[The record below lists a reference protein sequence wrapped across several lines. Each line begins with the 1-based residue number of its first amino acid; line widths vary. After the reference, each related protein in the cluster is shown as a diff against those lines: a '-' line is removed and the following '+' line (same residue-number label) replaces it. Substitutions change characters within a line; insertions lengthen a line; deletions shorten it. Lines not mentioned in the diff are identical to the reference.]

1 MRNFKAKH
9 TLSFIFLLSVILV
22 ATVSKGFAQC
32 APLTT
37 MYGENNGQDG
47 IMFDIQAI
55 VDVTVT
61 GFDNNYDDL
70 VTPYEIEIYYRP
82 GTHVGFENSAVGWT
96 LIGDNIGAGFNS
108 AGADMPTSIPIVLNQ
123 PILAGQTGAFY
134 ITEIGNG
141 PNTAY
146 TDGTLVGALSSTDGN
161 INIFEGTGKEYAFGA
176 SYVPRNPNI
185 TVYYDCCP
193 QPLLDSIPESCTGAG
208 DGSIIAE
215 GQGLGPWDYTIT
227 DINGF
232 VWDTTN
238 VNGPVTFNAAT
249 SGLYT
254 VASTDAN
261 GCDAQ
266 AFILVTAELDVTIDV
281 TVTDNVCFGGML
293 GGAEAEVTTGTGP
306 FDITWTDAFANTIQ
320 FDAASMGIATIDSLG
335 STSFNVLVTDVNG
348 CMGGATF
355 NVSQPADPL
364 VLTTSVTDVL
374 CNSAFDGTID
384 VESDGQAPFTYTLHD
399 VLGNL
404 MDSVPNSIVAPYTF
418 SGVPAGD
425 FFITA
430 VDANGCALNG
440 IETLLEPPALQVQS
454 SMVPMLCHDEAA
466 GVANIDNIAGGVLPY
481 DVVSWNDPDAQTGNT
496 ATDLLPGIYLATI
509 VDANGCILEEEFE
522 FDNPPELNLVPR
534 YKTDTCNQGV
544 GTAIVFPTQGT
555 PPYTFRWIMDD
566 LDTPEHPDLFAG
578 FYDVEVTD
586 FNGCVGVNSIEVK
599 DSLTYPIAD
608 FDLRFTLDEDL
619 LSQQVQFEDL
629 SFDVVQWEWNFG
641 NGESS
646 FEKHPVYNF
655 REAGDYLVQLIV
667 YNGFCYDT
675 AWDYV
680 NVDPLLT
687 VYIPNAFTPGRNG
700 INDVFGPRGEGI
712 ELESWDMYIFNR
724 WGQMVWQTGNYEK
737 FWDGNNW
744 FTGEEVPVGT
754 YVYHIKF
761 REFADLD
768 RHEYTGWVNV
778 IRD

>member
-1 MRNFKAKH
+1 MRNYKAG
-9 TLSFIFLLSVILV
+9 TILLIFVALSLMIFGNVQS
-22 ATVSKGFAQC
+22 SFSQC
-32 APLTT
+32 DPLTT
-37 MYGENNGQDG
+37 LYAENNGQDG

-61 GFDNNYDDL
+61 GFDNNYDDIAGL
-70 VTPYEIEIYYRP
+70 YEIEIYYRA

-96 LIGDNIGAGFNS
+96 LIGDNVGLSFPSVGP
-108 AGADMPTSIPIVLNQ
+108 DMPTPIPIVLNQ

-146 TDGTLVGALSSTDGN
+146 TDGILVGALSSTDGN
-161 INIFEGTGKEYAFGA
+161 INIYEGTGKEYAFGA
-176 SYVPRNPNI
+176 NYVSRIPNV

-193 QPLLDSIPESCTGAG
+193 QPILDSIPESCTGAG

-215 GQGLGPWDYTIT
+215 GQGLGPWNYTIT
-227 DINGF
+227 DVNGL

-238 VNGPVTFNAAT
+238 VNGPITFNAAT

-266 AFILVTAELDVTIDV
+266 DFILVTSDLDVAIDV

-293 GGAEAEVTTGTGP
+293 GQAEAEVLTGTGP

-320 FDAASMGIATIDSLG
+320 FDPASLGIAMIDSLG
-335 STSFNVLVTDVNG
+335 STSFNVLVTDANG
-348 CMGGATF
+348 CIGGATF
-355 NVSQPADPL
+355 NVSQPATPL
-364 VLTTSVTDVL
+364 TLTTSVTDVL
-374 CNSAFDGTID
+374 CNGGFDGTID
-384 VESDGQAPFTYTLHD
+384 AESDGLAPFTYSLHD
-399 VLGNL
+399 VLGNI
-404 MDSVPNSIVAPYTF
+404 MDSVPNSIDLPYTF

-425 FFITA
+425 FFIT
-430 VDANGCALNG
+430 VIDANECALNG
-440 IETLLEPPALQVQS
+440 IEALVEPPALEVLS
-454 SMVPMLCHDEAA
+454 SMVPMLCHNEAA
-466 GVANIDNIAGGVLPY
+466 GIANIDIIAGGVLPY
-481 DVVSWNDPDAQTGNT
+481 GVVQWNDPDAQTGNS
-496 ATDLLPGIYLATI
+496 AVDLFPGIYIATI
-509 VDANGCILEEEFE
+509 TDGNGCELEEEFE
-522 FDNPPELNLVPR
+522 FVNPLELLLNPR
-534 YKTDTCNQGV
+534 YKTDTCDQGV

-555 PPYTFRWIMDD
+555 PPYIFRWIMDD
-566 LDTPEHPDLFAG
+566 LDTPEHPNLPAG

-586 FNGCVGVNSIEVK
+586 VNGCVGVNSIEVK

-608 FDLRFTLDEDL
+608 FDLRFNLDDDQ
-619 LSQQVQFEDL
+619 LSQQVLFEDL
-629 SFDVVQWEWNFG
+629 SFDVIQWEWNFG

-687 VYIPNAFTPGRNG
+687 VYIPNSFTPGRNG
-700 INDVFGPRGEGI
+700 VNDLFGPRGEGI
-712 ELESWDMYIFNR
+712 ELESWDMEIFNR
-724 WGQMVWQTGNYEK
+724 WGQMIWQTGSYDK
-737 FWDGNNW
+737 FWDGTNW
-744 FTGEEVPVGT
+744 YTGEKVPVGT